1 MPAAKPIVTDLKTA
15 TRNALKAEATGGDL
29 SVVYDGDSYSIP
41 IAEEWDIGVLE
52 AAEGGNIVTAMKL
65 LLGPDQWAAFRAT
78 HTMVGQMKA
87 FFQAAGEA
95 TGGNS

>member
-1 MPAAKPIVTDLKTA
+1 MTTKASSTV
-15 TRNALKAEATGGDL
+15 RNLKAEATGGDL
-29 SVVYDGDSYSIP
+29 SVVYDGDSYNIP
-41 IAEEWDIGVLE
+41 NAEEWDIGVLE

-65 LLGPDQWAAFRAT
+65 LLGPDQWAAFREK